1 VTVVPSSAAEL
12 QAAALIEEIG
22 RKVAQS
28 RGEILAAAAR
38 EAAQIRQRAR
48 AKARRQLR
56 RAIDEMRASERQRV
70 AQVQAELATRSSRRV
85 SAQSLAALAQA
96 WPLLVEAIRRRW
108 DDPPSRAQWLQA
120 QLGQARARLHP
131 GPWRVAHPA
140 AWGEA
145 DITALRAT
153 LARHGVTE
161 ASLQADPALAS
172 GLVIEAAGARLDSTP
187 QALLADRAAVEAA
200 LLAAIMQVASQVES
214 QGAPHE

>member
-28 RGEILAAAAR
+28 RAEILAAAAR

-70 AQVQAELATRSSRRV
+70 AQVQAELATRSSRRA

-96 WPLLVEAIRRRW
+96 WPLLGEAIRRRW
-108 DDPPSRAQWLQA
+108 DDPSSRAQWLQA
-120 QLGQARARLHP
+120 QLGQARARLRP
-131 GPWRVAHPA
+131 GPWHVAHPA

-145 DITALRAT
+145 DITALRAA
-153 LARHGVTE
+153 LARHGISE
-161 ASLQADPALAS
+161 ASLQADPALAG

-200 LLAAIMQVASQVES
+200 LLAAIMQVVS

>member
-1 VTVVPSSAAEL
+1 MPTAPADL
-12 QAAALIEEIG
+12 QAAAMIEEIG

-38 EAAQIRQRAR
+38 EAAEIRQRAR

-70 AQVQAELATRSSRRV
+70 AQVQAELATQRSRRA
-85 SAQSLAALAQA
+85 SEQSLAALAQA
-96 WPLLVEAIRRRW
+96 WPLLGEAIRRRW
-108 DDPPSRAQWLQA
+108 ADAPSRAQWLQA

-145 DITALRAT
+145 DITALRAA
-153 LARHGVTE
+153 LARHGIGET
-161 ASLQADPALAS
+161 SLQADPAVAE
-172 GLVIEAAGARLDSTP
+172 GLVIEAAGARLDSMP

-200 LLAAIMQVASQVES
+200 LLAAIMQVVS
-214 QGAPHE
+214 QGASNE